1 VLGLIAMLSLWFALP
16 AGEAGRRP
24 NVRHELAVLKSPV
37 VLLALLTTVLG
48 AGAMFTLYT
57 YIAPTLADITGASPA
72 FITGMLVLIG
82 LGFTLGNGMG
92 GRMADRSLDGTLIT
106 FLVIVIID
114 LLAFPWIASTQVGA
128 AISLLIFGVAT
139 FAVVPPL
146 QMGVMRAA
154 TDAPGLASSVNV
166 GAFNLGNAVGAAA
179 GGAVI
184 SAGMGYAAVPIAGA
198 VIAVA
203 GLALVLVQR
212 ASNVRRRKL
221 AVQGC

>member
-1 VLGLIAMLSLWFALP
+1 
-16 AGEAGRRP
+16 
-24 NVRHELAVLKSPV
+24 
-37 VLLALLTTVLG
+37 
-48 AGAMFTLYT
+48 
-57 YIAPTLADITGASPA
+57 
-72 FITGMLVLIG
+72 
-82 LGFTLGNGMG
+82 
-92 GRMADRSLDGTLIT
+92 MADRSLDGTLIT

-114 LLAFPWIASTQVGA
+114 LLAFPWIGSTPVGA
-128 AISLLIFGVAT
+128 AVSLLIFGVAT

-198 VIAVA
+198 FIAMA

-212 ASNVRRRKL
+212 AANQRRRL

>member
-1 VLGLIAMLSLWFALP
+1 
-16 AGEAGRRP
+16 
-24 NVRHELAVLKSPV
+24 
-37 VLLALLTTVLG
+37 
-48 AGAMFTLYT
+48 MFTLYT

-82 LGFTLGNGMG
+82 LGFTLGNGLG

-114 LLAFPWIASTQVGA
+114 LLAFPWIGSTPVGA

-184 SAGMGYAAVPIAGA
+184 SAGRGYAAVPIAGA

-203 GLALVLVQR
+203 GLVLVLAQR
-212 ASNVRRRKL
+212 AANQRRRL